1 MLGSIERFLRHL
13 RYERN
18 ASPETLRAYGSDLA
32 RFATFLR
39 STRPDPAPLPPPAEV
54 DSSAL
59 RSYLASLH
67 RLGHRRSSIARR
79 LASLRSF
86 FRFCCR
92 EGLCRRNPT
101 ASVMA
106 PQQERRLP
114 RVLSVEETFRLMDTP
129 ADSTPL
135 ARRDRAVLELLYASG
150 LRVSELVGVDRD
162 DMDLAERIVR
172 VRGKGRKERM
182 VPFGEPARRALAA
195 YLEGWSALRERLR
208 RRRARSS
215 GRGATRR
222 SARPASSLTGRASD
236 RGADR
241 PAAGNGAGRPL
252 FLNHRGGRLTV
263 RSVRRILER
272 YLRRAA
278 IEQKVSPHA
287 LRHSF
292 ATHLLDNGADLRAI
306 QELLGHASLSTTQRY
321 THVTTERMID
331 AFRRSHPRA

>member
-1 MLGSIERFLRHL
+1 MLGSIERFLRYL

-32 RFATFLR
+32 RFATHLR

-79 LASLRSF
+79 LASVRSF

-101 ASVMA
+101 TSVMA

-114 RVLSVEETFRLMDTP
+114 RVLSVEETFRLMDVA

-135 ARRDRAVLELLYASG
+135 ERRDRAVLELLYASG

-162 DMDLAERIVR
+162 DMDLGERIVR

-182 VPFGEPARRALAA
+182 VPFGEPAGRALAS
-195 YLEGWSALRERLR
+195 YLEGWPALRERLR
-208 RRRARSS
+208 SRSGRRSSRGASRGSARST
-215 GRGATRR
+215 A
-222 SARPASSLTGRASD
+222 
-236 RGADR
+236 
-241 PAAGNGAGRPL
+241 RPL

>member
-1 MLGSIERFLRHL
+1 MLASIERFLRHL

-39 STRPDPAPLPPPAEV
+39 SLRPAPEPLPPPSEI

-59 RSYLASLH
+59 RAYLASLH
-67 RLGHRRSSIARR
+67 RLGHQRSSIARR

-106 PQQERRLP
+106 PRQERRLP

-135 ARRDRAVLELLYASG
+135 ERRDRAVLELLYASG

-162 DMDLAERIVR
+162 DMDLRERIVR

-182 VPFGEPARRALAA
+182 VPFGEPAARALAT
-195 YLEGWSALRERLR
+195 YLEGWPALRARLR
-208 RRRARSS
+208 ARR
-215 GRGATRR
+215 
-222 SARPASSLTGRASD
+222 
-236 RGADR
+236 
-241 PAAGNGAGRPL
+241 AGNGAGRPL

-263 RSVRRILER
+263 RSVRRILDR

-292 ATHLLDNGADLRAI
+292 ATHLLDRGADLRAI

>member
-18 ASPETLRAYGSDLA
+18 SSPETLRAYGSDLA

-39 STRPDPAPLPPPAEV
+39 STRPAPAPLPPPGEI
-54 DSSAL
+54 DSSSL
-59 RSYLASLH
+59 RSYLAQLH

-79 LASLRSF
+79 LASLRSY

-106 PQQERRLP
+106 PKLERRLP
-114 RVLSVEETFRLMDTP
+114 RVLSVEETFRLIDSA
-129 ADSTPL
+129 ADASPL
-135 ARRDRAVLELLYASG
+135 DRRDRAVLELLYASG
-150 LRVSELVGVDRD
+150 LRVSELVGIDRD
-162 DMDLAERIVR
+162 DMDLRERIVR

-182 VPFGEPARRALAA
+182 VPFGEPAGRAIGA
-195 YLEGWSALRERLR
+195 YLEEWPALRDRLR
-208 RRRARSS
+208 RGRARRAVV
-215 GRGATRR
+215 GR
-222 SARPASSLTGRASD
+222 SAR
-236 RGADR
+236 R
-241 PAAGNGAGRPL
+241 PSPLAGGDGAGRPL

-263 RSVRRILER
+263 RSVRRILDR